1 MREFL
6 LEVCEEMKRVIS
18 LNRQVMMVMAVGNV
32 GNTLQ
37 PP

>member
-1 MREFL
+1 L
-6 LEVCEEMKRVIS
+6 LEVCVEMKRVSS
-18 LNRQVMMVMAVGNV
+18 LNRQVMTVMAVGKI